1 MDGITSPILDGN
13 IIIISLIT
21 TLLMPI
27 TITIHPRQR
36 IFMRR
41 QILTLITCYHMVIL
55 DTLTIFIGVMVT
67 FMVTGMVMVITSVAG
82 TLMMRQT
89 VGNGRTT
96 SKKCTAV
103 FQNVI
108 LTVSMSL
115 VPQCLI
121 AGNRLVHGICLRLDA
136 VPTSRRSKLVTLIH
150 ATTFRM
156 VKFFDVK
163 DGIK

>member
-1 MDGITSPILDGN
+1 MDAITSPILDGN

-21 TLLMPI
+21 TLLTLI
-27 TITIHPRQR
+27 TITIHPHQR

-41 QILTLITCYHMVIL
+41 PILTLIICYHMVIL

-82 TLMMRQT
+82 TQMMRQT

-108 LTVSMSL
+108 LTVSMSPVL
-115 VPQCLI
+115 QCLI
-121 AGNRLVHGICLRLDA
+121 VGNRLARGICLRSDA
-136 VPTSRRSKLVTLIH
+136 VPTSRRSKLVILIL
-150 ATTFRM
+150 ATTFQM
-156 VKFFDVK
+156 VNLFHVK
-163 DGIK
+163 YGIE

>member
-1 MDGITSPILDGN
+1 MDAITSPILAGK
-13 IIIISLIT
+13 IIIISLIIS
-21 TLLMPI
+21 LLMLI
-27 TITIHPRQR
+27 TITIHPLQR
-36 IFMRR
+36 TFIRR
-41 QILTLITCYHMVIL
+41 QILTLIICYHMVIL

-67 FMVTGMVMVITSVAG
+67 FMVTGMVTATTSVVG

-89 VGNGRTT
+89 AGNGRTT

-108 LTVSMSL
+108 LTVSMSRAR
-115 VPQCLI
+115 QCLI

-136 VPTSRRSKLVTLIH
+136 VPTSRRSKLVILILV
-150 ATTFRM
+150 TTFRM

-163 DGIK
+163 Y

>member
-1 MDGITSPILDGN
+1 MDAITSPILAGN

-21 TLLMPI
+21 TLLI
-27 TITIHPRQR
+27 LTTITTHPHQR
-36 IFMRR
+36 TFMRHL
-41 QILTLITCYHMVIL
+41 ILTLIICYHMVIL

-67 FMVTGMVMVITSVAG
+67 FMVTGMVTVTTWVAG

-108 LTVSMSL
+108 LTV
-115 VPQCLI
+115 
-121 AGNRLVHGICLRLDA
+121 
-136 VPTSRRSKLVTLIH
+136 
-150 ATTFRM
+150 
-156 VKFFDVK
+156 
-163 DGIK
+163 